1 VSVGLRPLPL
11 LLRTDCGQITISAV
25 SAITAITATMANN
38 DNVMARFL
46 FAILEQ
52 KCLKDV
58 SQGGPSTGVG
68 EWARY

>member
-1 VSVGLRPLPL
+1 
-11 LLRTDCGQITISAV
+11 
-25 SAITAITATMANN
+25 MANN

-58 SQGGPSTGVG
+58 SQGRRRP
-68 EWARY
+68 EWAG